1 MKVILIFCLVLL
13 AYSCKEKEETPL
25 QEESITIKTEYTLGD
40 TTNKNIENTS
50 SDSVE
55 IAYRSL
61 LELESIDSILERPI
75 QNLLSRFSTET
86 KHTLIF
92 FENDSVTYEI
102 LVFSDSSSLLNGF
115 YNYLDIEKKRTMY
128 DSTAYKGTPEICIL
142 EKERI
147 IQLKGNPVH
156 TLMKK
161 NKLESFINRLQKTK
175 FIDNPW
181 LIVTFNSQKTK
192 WYSYPFV
199 PKNYRSSNK

>member
-13 AYSCKEKEETPL
+13 AYSCNEKDGAPL

-40 TTNKNIENTS
+40 TINKDITNAS
-50 SDSVE
+50 SDSLAMV
-55 IAYRSL
+55 YRTL
-61 LELESIDSILERPI
+61 LELESIDSILECPK
-75 QNLLSRFSTET
+75 QNLLNRFSTET

-92 FENDSVTYEI
+92 CENDSISHET

-128 DSTAYKGTPEICIL
+128 DSTAYSGTAEICIL

-147 IQLKGNPVH
+147 TQLKGYPVH
-156 TLMKK
+156 ALMKK

-175 FIDNPW
+175 FINNPW
-181 LIVTFNSQKTK
+181 LIVTFNSQKTN
-192 WYSYPFV
+192 WYSFPFV
-199 PKNYRSSNK
+199 P